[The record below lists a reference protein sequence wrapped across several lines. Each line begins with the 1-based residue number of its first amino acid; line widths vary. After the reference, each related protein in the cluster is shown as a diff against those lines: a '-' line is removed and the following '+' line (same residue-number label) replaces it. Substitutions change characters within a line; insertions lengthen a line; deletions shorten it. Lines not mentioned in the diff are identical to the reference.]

1 MAVDL
6 RSYVFLDSLQ
16 PQMAAFIGSTARGF
30 LPLAG
35 DASLW
40 VEISPGIEINRITD
54 VALKSTK
61 VRPAVQVVE
70 RLFGL
75 LEVHSADQAEVR
87 AAGEAILDALD
98 VQAEDRWKPM
108 IHSSQIIRRVDA
120 HQTQLINRNR
130 NGMMLIAD
138 QTLYVMEVEPA
149 AYAVLAA
156 NEAEKAAKINIVE
169 VRPFGSFGRVYLV
182 ARSGTSWPATPQRCK
197 PSRTSPGAWSSPGEK
212 LRASHVPCDTVH
224 SNKEDSIQMAEAL
237 GMIETR
243 GFAAVVEAADAMVK
257 AAKVELVSYE
267 KTGGGYVTAIV
278 RGDVAAC
285 KAAVEAG
292 VRGAEKVGEVVSVH
306 VIPRPHVNIDMVL
319 PLGRREQVLKELGE

>member
-1 MAVDL
+1 MADDL

-75 LEVHSADQAEVR
+75 LEVHSSDQAEVR
-87 AAGEAILDALD
+87 ASGEAILDALG
-98 VQAEDRWKPM
+98 VQADERWKPM

-130 NGMMLIAD
+130 KGMMLIAD

-156 NEAEKAAKINIVE
+156 NEAEKAANINIVE
-169 VRPFGSFGRVYLV
+169 VRPFGSFGRVYL
-182 ARSGTSWPATPQRCK
+182 G
-197 PSRTSPGAWSSPGEK
+197 GEE
-212 LRASHVPCDTVH
+212 RD
-224 SNKEDSIQMAEAL
+224 IMA
-237 GMIETR
+237 GYT
-243 GFAAVVEAADAMVK
+243 AAVQAIEDLTGRTVESRRK
-257 AAKVELVSYE
+257 A
-267 KTGGGYVTAIV
+267 
-278 RGDVAAC
+278 
-285 KAAVEAG
+285 
-292 VRGAEKVGEVVSVH
+292 
-306 VIPRPHVNIDMVL
+306 
-319 PLGRREQVLKELGE
+319 